1 MMQIHVSGCGL
12 VIPLL
17 TIEQTICFSRATS
30 PIHKQMMILLFLV
43 IEVDFELMI
52 IILWYYLPCLEGFF
66 SAVGGEEQEKNE
78 AKNTAKPSQAA
89 ITSTS

>member
-52 IILWYYLPCLEGFF
+52 IIFGTGCLPKMFYLLIGKYSE
-66 SAVGGEEQEKNE
+66 
-78 AKNTAKPSQAA
+78 
-89 ITSTS
+89 